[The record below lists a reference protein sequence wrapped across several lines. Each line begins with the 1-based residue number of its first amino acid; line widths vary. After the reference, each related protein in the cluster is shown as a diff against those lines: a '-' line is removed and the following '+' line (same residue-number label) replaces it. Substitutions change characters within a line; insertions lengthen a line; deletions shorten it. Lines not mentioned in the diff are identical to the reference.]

1 MTINPN
7 VTSYENNLIIEG
19 LRKLALQRDTLRKYA
34 SDEDSDNYDEDN
46 AEQYSDDIDTIRSL
60 LALFNDPKALVL
72 KSERKARKITN
83 ASAVT
88 ITKAQAKVNEG
99 HAKSSA
105 VISKLI
111 DEGKLIIASV

>member
-34 SDEDSDNYDEDN
+34 LDEDSDNYDEDN
-46 AEQYSDDIDTIRSL
+46 AEQYSEDIDTIRTL
-60 LALFNDPKALVL
+60 LALFNDTKPLVL
-72 KSERKARKITN
+72 KSERKTRKVTN
-83 ASAVT
+83 ASTVT
-88 ITKAQAKVNEG
+88 TKQTKLNEL

-111 DEGKLIIASV
+111 DEGKLIIAEV